1 VQLGQD
7 FQMKPTPPRIG
18 VSALT
23 ALCVALPLTAA
34 EPDIAVKSLGSGQY
48 ELTLRTSAAPD
59 IFMAQRT
66 LLPAAKA
73 ACGTEPVE
81 FENYAFDFH
90 TSVADANPTSR
101 PLLRLTQTIRC
112 GASAVTAIPQ
122 IANAPDGW
130 KPSADDQATVES
142 QTYRYLYAKGAG
154 DFTTAYAMFSDA
166 MKAATHQ
173 DAWQKG
179 AEAFNASAGQV
190 LSRRVLKITWYKD
203 PPSAPAPGIYAAADY
218 TGEFIN
224 IPIYCGY
231 VAWYRGPD
239 GTYTVIHEEQNSIDK
254 DSMAKMNA
262 ADVKA
267 LAAKFGCS
275 GR

>member
-1 VQLGQD
+1 
-7 FQMKPTPPRIG
+7 MKPTPPRIG

-23 ALCVALPLTAA
+23 ALCVALPLMAA
-34 EPDIAVKSLGSGQY
+34 DPDITVKPLGSGQY

-81 FENYAFDFH
+81 FENYAFDLH
-90 TSVADANPTSR
+90 TSLADTNPTSR

-112 GASAVTAIPQ
+112 GAHPVGAIPQ
-122 IANAPDGW
+122 VANAPDGW
-130 KPSADDQATVES
+130 KPSADDQAAVES
-142 QTYRYLYAKGAG
+142 QRYRYLNAKDAG

-166 MKAATHQ
+166 MKEATHQ
-173 DAWQKG
+173 DTWQKG
-179 AEAFNASAGQV
+179 ADAFNASAGQV

-218 TGEFIN
+218 TGEFGN
-224 IPIYCGY
+224 VPIYCGY
-231 VAWYRGPD
+231 VAWYRGAD
-239 GTYTVIHEEQNSIDK
+239 GRYRVIHEEQNSIDRH
-254 DSMAKMNA
+254 SMAKMNA